1 MEVGRYSIEVFQTA
15 LHMMLIL
22 KISDVA
28 ALRNF
33 ILKGSQRLGKDIL
46 GINLHKLAY
55 LVAIT
60 VKIALSINQLP
71 IGALSLHVLL
81 GNHFLVEQR
90 FFTLTHILRF

>member
-1 MEVGRYSIEVFQTA
+1 
-15 LHMMLIL
+15 MMLIL

-28 ALRNF
+28 ALMNF
-33 ILKGSQRLGKDIL
+33 IIKGSQRLGKDIL
-46 GINLHKLAY
+46 GINLHELAY
-55 LVAIT
+55 LVAVT